1 MVSDCVSCGAKI
13 SVGKKPIVGQQFQ
26 CPSCGDMMQ
35 VVWLDP
41 IELDWSVD
49 DKDYDEDEDDDDED
63 DEDED

>member
-26 CPSCGDMMQ
+26 CPSCGDTME

-41 IELDWSVD
+41 VELDWLAD
-49 DKDYDEDEDDDDED
+49 DKDYDEDEDE